1 MAMIELPEHKLVL
14 SLSGF
19 REVIVESPKQL
30 LLTLRK
36 ALGSIPLQILDAT
49 FIAGTNHALFA
60 TLNALNAFKHGN
72 NLSSHIEVE
81 VLLYLSAQRQ
91 ISKAIELIGV
101 KTHTHRIV
109 VIFLASNREEAQQQE
124 YILQQSLSGQRD
136 DSIINI
142 DEDKYSH
149 LIQAFNISPLQIQA
163 TTKHGLEALE
173 ALIIEKSAMLAVS
186 K

>member
-1 MAMIELPEHKLVL
+1 MIELPEHKLVL
-14 SLSGF
+14 SLLGF
-19 REVIVESPKQL
+19 RDVMVESPKKL
-30 LLTLRK
+30 LSSLRK
-36 ALGSIPLQILDAT
+36 TLGNIPLQILDAT

-60 TLNALNAFKHGN
+60 TLNALNAFKQGN

-101 KTHTHRIV
+101 NTQTRHIV
-109 VIFLASNREEAQQQE
+109 VILLTSNRDEAQRFE
-124 YILQQSLSGQRD
+124 LILQKALFGQRD
-136 DSIINI
+136 DSIII
-142 DEDKYSH
+142 LDENKRIP
-149 LIQAFNISPLQIQA
+149 LMQAFNITPVQIQA
-163 TTKHGLEALE
+163 TTKQGLEALE

>member
-1 MAMIELPEHKLVL
+1 MIELPEHKLVL
-14 SLSGF
+14 SLLGF
-19 REVIVESPKQL
+19 RDADVRSPKQL
-30 LLTLRK
+30 LLTLRMT
-36 ALGSIPLQILDAT
+36 LGNIPLQILDAT

-60 TLNALNAFKHGN
+60 TLNALNAFKQGN

-101 KTHTHRIV
+101 KTHTHNIV
-109 VIFLASNREEAQQQE
+109 ILLLTSSREEAQRLE
-124 YILQQSLSGQRD
+124 LILEQSLSGQRD
-136 DSIINI
+136 DSVIILDENKRIPLMQAYNI
-142 DEDKYSH
+142 T
-149 LIQAFNISPLQIQA
+149 PVQIQA
-163 TTKHGLEALE
+163 TTKQGLEALE

>member
-1 MAMIELPEHKLVL
+1 MIELPEHKLVL

-19 REVIVESPKQL
+19 RDVIVESPKQL

-36 ALGSIPLQILDAT
+36 ALGNSPLQILDAT
-49 FIAGTNHALFA
+49 FIAGSNHALFA
-60 TLNALNAFKHGN
+60 TLNALNAFKQGN

-101 KTHTHRIV
+101 KTHTRHLV
-109 VIFLASNREEAQQQE
+109 VMFLTSNREEAQRLE
-124 YILQQSLSGQRD
+124 LILQQSVSGQRD
-136 DSIINI
+136 DSIIAL
-142 DEDKYSH
+142 DENKRVP
-149 LIQAFNISPLQIQA
+149 LMQAFNITPVQIQA
-163 TTKHGLEALE
+163 TTKQGLEALE
-173 ALIIEKSAMLAVS
+173 ALIIEKSAMLAVN

>member
-1 MAMIELPEHKLVL
+1 MIEFPEHKLVL
-14 SLSGF
+14 SLLGF
-19 REVIVESPKQL
+19 RDVVVKSPEQL
-30 LLTLRK
+30 LSSLRK
-36 ALGSIPLQILDAT
+36 TLGNIPLQLLDAT

-60 TLNALNAFKHGN
+60 TLNALNAFKQGN

-101 KTHTHRIV
+101 NTQTRHIV
-109 VIFLASNREEAQQQE
+109 VILLSSNREEAQRLE
-124 YILQQSLSGQRD
+124 LILQQSLFGQRD
-136 DSIINI
+136 DSIINL
-142 DEDKYSH
+142 DENKRTP
-149 LIQAFNISPLQIQA
+149 LMQAFNITPVQIQA
-163 TTKHGLEALE
+163 TTKQGLEALE